1 MPPADCRK
9 RGAASNYA
17 ISMRTSSPP
26 PFCALRLASGFGRG
40 MERSSQPLSSWTNP
54 LGAEASPGAGQVPRS
69 ALSSFTGAA
78 GARGRGNPLCN
89 CASALG
95 YPSAVRLLS
104 RFLLEEINFE
114 SPSRLV
120 SETLLYSRVLT
131 TLPRPAAA
139 LQPRRV
145 PPLVILI
152 ATKVPSS
159 RRHVPQRSE
168 LSALLSES
176 RNWETRWAR
185 FTDVGERLRPYS
197 CLNCMTPPPPCQTS

>member
-1 MPPADCRK
+1 
-9 RGAASNYA
+9 
-17 ISMRTSSPP
+17 
-26 PFCALRLASGFGRG
+26 

-197 CLNCMTPPPPCQTS
+197 CPNCMTPPPPCQTS